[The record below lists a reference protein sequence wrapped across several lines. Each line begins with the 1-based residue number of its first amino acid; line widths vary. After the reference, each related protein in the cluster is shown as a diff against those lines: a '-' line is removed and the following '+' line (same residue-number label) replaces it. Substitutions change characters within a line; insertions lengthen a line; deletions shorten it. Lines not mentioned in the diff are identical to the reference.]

1 MQIQLSIA
9 SPKVELPGLSTGI
22 EQLKKPVTTPCPITA
37 EEVGINLTQRL
48 KMMETQG
55 YWKDCR
61 MRQIPIEQV
70 TYLVVAAEEETE
82 EEDD

>member
-1 MQIQLSIA
+1 MQYLII
-9 SPKVELPGLSTGI
+9 PDCGDGCKIP
-22 EQLKKPVTTPCPITA
+22 TTPCPITA

-61 MRQIPIEQV
+61 MRQIPIGQV

-82 EEDD
+82 EDDD